1 MEKLVGPPIPKK
13 IKMKRRADERAKK
26 IEEAI
31 RLTWDSLQS
40 HLQYTHGQE
49 ELMLRDETKSFHK
62 RCVHDYAKTLQIL
75 TELY

>member
-1 MEKLVGPPIPKK
+1 
-13 IKMKRRADERAKK
+13 MKRRADERAKK
-26 IEEAI
+26 IEEAV

-40 HLQYTHGQE
+40 YLQYTHGQE

-62 RCVHDYAKTLQIL
+62 RCVHDYAKVLNIL

>member
-13 IKMKRRADERAKK
+13 IKASKRADERAKK

-49 ELMLRDETKSFHK
+49 ELMLRDETKPFHK
-62 RCVHDYAKTLQIL
+62 RCVRDYAKVLKIL

>member
-13 IKMKRRADERAKK
+13 IKASKRADERAKK

-49 ELMLRDETKSFHK
+49 ELMLRDETKGFHK
-62 RCVHDYAKTLQIL
+62 KCVKQYGAILKTL